1 MDRFHGRDH
10 KLRGRISGN
19 LRQNIEYIEE
29 VMRDCNDLI
38 KKEFQT
44 GREKN
49 TKIYI
54 LYIDGLVNVDMIQE
68 SIVKPLLLEGGGY
81 EKDVLD
87 QRIIE
92 SADRK
97 WISKME
103 EAVTGVLSGCTVL
116 FIDGISQAVLIST
129 KFFPGIFL
137 LEKCPGYPFALAVV
151 QAFVPV
157 KAIPS
162 INCLWKIM

>member
-68 SIVKPLLLEGGGY
+68 SIV
-81 EKDVLD
+81 
-87 QRIIE
+87 
-92 SADRK
+92 
-97 WISKME
+97 
-103 EAVTGVLSGCTVL
+103 
-116 FIDGISQAVLIST
+116 
-129 KFFPGIFL
+129 
-137 LEKCPGYPFALAVV
+137 
-151 QAFVPV
+151 
-157 KAIPS
+157 
-162 INCLWKIM
+162 